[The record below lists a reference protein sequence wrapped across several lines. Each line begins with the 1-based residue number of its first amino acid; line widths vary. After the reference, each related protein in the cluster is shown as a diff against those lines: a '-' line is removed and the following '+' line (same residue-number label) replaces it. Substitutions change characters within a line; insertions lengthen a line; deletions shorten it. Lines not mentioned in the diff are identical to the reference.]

1 MGVIKKTV
9 AIHPVI
15 DKFIRKTWAILI
27 ENGHDATYSTALN
40 FMLLIAIMEAIKRG
54 NLSEETINT
63 VWNFLKDEKTIEE
76 LNLTDQLS
84 NIAEKILKET
94 IEKINEIFKKKK

>member
-1 MGVIKKTV
+1 MGVVKKTV

-27 ENGHDATYSTALN
+27 ENGYDATYSTALN
-40 FMLLIAIMEAIKRG
+40 FMLLIAIMEAIKG
-54 NLSEETINT
+54 GSLSEETINI
-63 VWNFLKDEKTIEE
+63 VWDFLKDEKTIEE

-84 NIAEKILKET
+84 NIAEKIS
-94 IEKINEIFKKKK
+94 KKKK